1 MSVAGPRDVAWMR
14 RAIDL
19 ARGGWGQTHPNPLV
33 GAVIVTDDEV
43 VGEGFHSRFGEAHA
57 EVEAIRQAGDRARG
71 ATLYV
76 TLEPCAHAGKTP
88 PCCRSIVNA
97 GIRRVV
103 YAISDPDPEAG
114 GGAVELAGAGLDVT
128 GGVLA
133 GQSAELNAAFLWWHR
148 RQTAFVSLK
157 LAVSLDGKIAEREGV
172 RTDLTG
178 GEARCEVMR
187 LRAAHDAILVGA
199 GTARVDDPLLTV
211 RDIPA
216 PRVAPL
222 RVVLDSGASLALDS
236 RLVTTVADGPVLV
249 LVSGDADPP
258 RVAALRDSG
267 VEVEEIER
275 NLGSGLNLPAAL
287 DALKNR
293 GRTTVLCEG
302 GANLAASLLVG
313 GHVQRIHW
321 FVAPRMIGPG
331 GVDAFARQIP
341 DEGSWRLRQ
350 CRALGD
356 DAVIEWNHTELESV
370 TREI

>member
-1 MSVAGPRDVAWMR
+1 MSLAGPQDFAWMR

-33 GAVIVTDDEV
+33 GAVVVADDQV

-76 TLEPCAHAGKTP
+76 TLEPCAHTGKTP

-103 YAISDPDPEAG
+103 YAISDPHPEAG
-114 GGAVELAGAGLDVT
+114 GGAVELVGAGLDVT

-133 GQSAELNAAFLWWHR
+133 GQAAQINGAFLWWHR
-148 RQTAFVSLK
+148 RQTPFVSLK
-157 LAVSLDGKIAEREGV
+157 LAVSLDGKVAEREGV

-178 GEARCEVMR
+178 AEARREVMR

-199 GTARVDDPLLTV
+199 GTVRVDDPMLTV

-216 PRVAPL
+216 PRTIPL
-222 RVVLDSGASLALDS
+222 RVVLDSGARLALDS
-236 RLVTTVADGPVLV
+236 RLVTTVADAPVLV
-249 LVSGDADPP
+249 LVGDDADPA
-258 RVAALRDSG
+258 RVAALRNSG
-267 VEVEEIER
+267 VEVQEIER
-275 NLGSGLNLPAAL
+275 NRGFGLSLSAAL
-287 DALKNR
+287 DALKDR
-293 GRTTVLCEG
+293 GRTAVLCEG
-302 GANLAASLLVG
+302 GANLATSLLVG

-331 GVDAFARQIP
+331 GVSALARQVP
-341 DEGSWRLRQ
+341 DAGSWRLGQ

-356 DAVIEWNHTELESV
+356 DAVIEWNHSELESV

>member
-1 MSVAGPRDVAWMR
+1 MR

-33 GAVIVTDDEV
+33 GAVIVADDRV
-43 VGEGFHSRFGEAHA
+43 VGEGFHHRFGEAHA

-103 YAISDPDPEAG
+103 YATSDPHPEAA
-114 GGAVELAGAGLDVT
+114 GGAVELDAEGLDVT

-133 GQSAELNAAFLWWHR
+133 GQAGEINAAFLWWHR
-148 RQTAFVSLK
+148 RQASFVALK

-172 RTDLTG
+172 RTGLTG
-178 GEARCEVMR
+178 AEARYEVMR

-199 GTARVDDPLLTV
+199 GTVRVDDPLLTV

-216 PRVAPL
+216 PRTAPL
-222 RVVLDSGASLALDS
+222 RVVLDSGARLALAS
-236 RLVTTVADGPVLV
+236 RLVSTAADAPVLV
-249 LVSGDADPP
+249 LVGHDADPS

-267 VEVEEIER
+267 VEVQGIER
-275 NLGSGLNLPAAL
+275 NHGFGLSLPAAL
-287 DALKNR
+287 DALKER
-293 GRTTVLCEG
+293 GRTAVLCEG
-302 GANLAASLLVG
+302 GAKLAASLLVG

-331 GVDAFARQIP
+331 GVDALAMQVP
-341 DEGSWRLRQ
+341 DAGSWRLRS

-356 DAVIEWNHTELESV
+356 DVVIEWNHTELEAV